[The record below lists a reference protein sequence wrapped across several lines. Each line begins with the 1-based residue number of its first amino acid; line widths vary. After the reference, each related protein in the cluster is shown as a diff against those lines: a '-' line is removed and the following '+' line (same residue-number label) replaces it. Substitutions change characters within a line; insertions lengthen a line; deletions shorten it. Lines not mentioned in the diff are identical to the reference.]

1 MPYRPTIPNEIVV
14 HLGAPDD
21 ASAQNVSMS
30 FPDYI
35 KNVASSEIF
44 PSWPDAALRANILA
58 EISVALNRI
67 YTGYY
72 RNSGYNFDITSSPA
86 YDQTFVYQREI
97 YSNIAS
103 IVDEIF
109 DSYVRRADNIE
120 PLFTEFCDG
129 IEVSCNGLS
138 QWGSVTLAEEG
149 LDYLSILKNYY
160 GDDIVIET
168 NVPVG
173 DRPAEI
179 PNVTL
184 REGDSGADIEILQ
197 RRLNRISTN
206 FPGIPKIS
214 PQDGYFGSSTT
225 EAVREFQ
232 KVFGLTEDGLVGRA
246 TWNQVSF
253 VYNAVKR
260 LSEVNS
266 EGLTLADVTTDFTRE
281 LKEGDSGEGVLAVQY
296 YLEYISRFVPTIQ
309 PTQLDGSY
317 GPSTENAVVSFQKT
331 YGLAQ
336 TGIVDRL
343 TWDRMENVY
352 YTYVNELDYASNPPV
367 VLPYPGRLI
376 AQGVEGNDVR
386 VLQRYLNTIADVYT
400 EIPKVSED
408 GIYGNATIAQV
419 KKFREIFGIENESD
433 RVGAATWNAIASVYE
448 DITVGRMVNEGQYP
462 GYRIS

>member
-1 MPYRPTIPNEIVV
+1 
-14 HLGAPDD
+14 
-21 ASAQNVSMS
+21 
-30 FPDYI
+30 
-35 KNVASSEIF
+35 
-44 PSWPDAALRANILA
+44 
-58 EISVALNRI
+58 
-67 YTGYY
+67 
-72 RNSGYNFDITSSPA
+72 
-86 YDQTFVYQREI
+86 
-97 YSNIAS
+97 
-103 IVDEIF
+103 
-109 DSYVRRADNIE
+109 
-120 PLFTEFCDG
+120 
-129 IEVSCNGLS
+129 
-138 QWGSVTLAEEG
+138 
-149 LDYLSILKNYY
+149 
-160 GDDIVIET
+160 
-168 NVPVG
+168 
-173 DRPAEI
+173 
-179 PNVTL
+179 L

-214 PQDGYFGSSTT
+214 PPDGYFGSSTT
-225 EAVREFQ
+225 DAVREFQ

-317 GPSTENAVVSFQKT
+317 GPSTKNAVISFQKT

-462 GYRIS
+462 GYRLS